1 MSRNLNEELGQ
12 GRRFTVVPTCLITSK
27 SHNLVDQ
34 PMGLVI
40 LSDYTFWMSHYDEL
54 QEWCNVNGGIVEGMT
69 VMVPDEKSLLC
80 FLVRWS

>member
-12 GRRFTVVPTCLITSK
+12 GQRFKLVPTCLVSSK
-27 SHNLVDQ
+27 SHNFAYQ
-34 PMGLVI
+34 SMGLVI

-69 VMVPDEKSLLC
+69 VMFPDEKSLLC